1 MFIISLDIKSK
12 KFKRGKLI
20 FISENFLII
29 ITVRIR
35 IFTFSSVIKKII
47 SKLSS
52 NYSPNSL
59 VTLKIIKMRKM
70 VKKASTFVYRLRFTL
85 SSKLDVK
92 RFFSMNIKI
101 YDLTHSIIFENFSI

>member
-1 MFIISLDIKSK
+1 
-12 KFKRGKLI
+12 
-20 FISENFLII
+20 
-29 ITVRIR
+29 
-35 IFTFSSVIKKII
+35 
-47 SKLSS
+47 
-52 NYSPNSL
+52 
-59 VTLKIIKMRKM
+59 MRKM